1 MFQFIRRK
9 IGVKVA
15 IFVNIF
21 IFFSMLLGMFIL
33 VQRQNASL
41 EAELLR
47 HGQIQ
52 TLVGAKMI
60 SKILDESIDN
70 GLFSVDDI
78 FDTNYVPIGNFSPP
92 KFHTKYDVYLDKSI
106 LSLQDEFLE
115 EKSIEYAVTVDKNG
129 YLPTHNSIY
138 QKPITGDVE
147 KDKVGN
153 RTKRVFN
160 DPVGLKAAENT
171 ERGFRQIY
179 KRDTGETMWDISSPI
194 MVKGKHWGGFRIGIN
209 LTTIEEAKKQL
220 LLTIVAIMGTIL
232 ILSIILTTLIVGR
245 SLAPIRELSNRADEL
260 AHGKNLQE
268 EIATTRIDE
277 MGDLQGSLNRLRMSM
292 LIALRMRKKS

>member
-70 GLFSVDDI
+70 GLFSLDDI
-78 FDTNYVPIGNFSPP
+78 
-92 KFHTKYDVYLDKSI
+92 
-106 LSLQDEFLE
+106 
-115 EKSIEYAVTVDKNG
+115 
-129 YLPTHNSIY
+129 
-138 QKPITGDVE
+138 
-147 KDKVGN
+147 
-153 RTKRVFN
+153 
-160 DPVGLKAAENT
+160 
-171 ERGFRQIY
+171 
-179 KRDTGETMWDISSPI
+179 
-194 MVKGKHWGGFRIGIN
+194 
-209 LTTIEEAKKQL
+209 
-220 LLTIVAIMGTIL
+220 
-232 ILSIILTTLIVGR
+232 
-245 SLAPIRELSNRADEL
+245 
-260 AHGKNLQE
+260 
-268 EIATTRIDE
+268 
-277 MGDLQGSLNRLRMSM
+277 
-292 LIALRMRKKS
+292 